1 MNKNLFG
8 YLIIVSL
15 CIVVFFT
22 LYAIDGLDTS
32 RSFSL
37 VLLFIMFVCQSALK
51 ESFYK
56 YWAKVESV
64 QKVVI
69 FCLPIPIALNAGGL
83 STKIVVYLLGCSL
96 FYSFYCYQLQKK
108 NA

>member
-1 MNKNLFG
+1 
-8 YLIIVSL
+8 
-15 CIVVFFT
+15 
-22 LYAIDGLDTS
+22 
-32 RSFSL
+32 
-37 VLLFIMFVCQSALK
+37 MFVCQSALK

-56 YWAKVESV
+56 YWAKVENV
-64 QKVVI
+64 QKVVL

-96 FYSFYCYQLQKK
+96 FYSFYCYQLQSKK